1 MERGRLRTGAGLRPS
16 YGSGGLMRIKSDNH
30 FDLRRCVPM
39 SREEEHR
46 CAVEYVKTKDP
57 VLAERLVVANMR
69 MVVALARHYDRT
81 DNDLRDLIQEGNRGL
96 LRSVG
101 TYDPTRGMR
110 FCTYAVYWIRAYM
123 LTFVM
128 NNWRLIKVGTT
139 QAQRKL
145 FFTLRRE
152 RERLEQEDGESNP
165 QELAARLQVKESEI
179 VSMLERFAGAEIS
192 LEMPVRAQAPTAP
205 TVGDLLSDLSAP
217 GPDRCVEEAEFSQ
230 VLRSKLKAFEATLQG
245 RDAQIFR
252 QRLWSDEPST
262 LSDLATQF
270 AVTRERA
277 RQLEQRLKARL
288 RQYLQRELGDDF
300 ELPVTGRGRRKTI
313 SRTIAQ
319 SSALPAVS
327 S

>member
-1 MERGRLRTGAGLRPS
+1 MLVS
-16 YGSGGLMRIKSDNH
+16 SNNH

-96 LRSVG
+96 LRAVG

-123 LTFVM
+123 LTFTM

-145 FFTLRRE
+145 FFSLRKE
-152 RERLEQEDGESNP
+152 RDRLEQEDGEANP
-165 QELAARLQVKESEI
+165 QELAARLRVKESEI
-179 VSMLERFAGAEIS
+179 VSMLERFAGGEIS
-192 LEMPVRAQAPTAP
+192 LDMPVRAQAPTAT
-205 TVGDLLSDLSAP
+205 TVGDLLSDVSAL

-230 VLRSKLKAFEATLQG
+230 VLRARLKVFEATLQG

-252 QRLWSDEPST
+252 QRLLSDEPIT
-262 LSDLATQF
+262 LADLAAQF
-270 AVTRERA
+270 AVTRERT
-277 RQLEQRLKARL
+277 RQLEQRLKTRV

-300 ELPVTGRGRRKTI
+300 QLPVAGRRRRK
-313 SRTIAQ
+313 TIAQ
-319 SSALPAVS
+319 SSALSPVS

>member
-1 MERGRLRTGAGLRPS
+1 
-16 YGSGGLMRIKSDNH
+16 MRVKSDHH

-39 SREEEHR
+39 SREEEHL

-96 LRSVG
+96 LRAVG

-123 LTFVM
+123 LTFTM

-145 FFTLRRE
+145 FFSLRKE
-152 RERLEQEDGESNP
+152 RDRLEQEDGEANP
-165 QELAARLQVKESEI
+165 QELAARLRVKESEI
-179 VSMLERFAGAEIS
+179 VSMLERFAGGEIS
-192 LEMPVRAQAPTAP
+192 LDMPVRAQAPTAT
-205 TVGDLLSDLSAP
+205 TVGDLLSDVSAL

-230 VLRSKLKAFEATLQG
+230 VLRARLKVFEATLQG

-252 QRLWSDEPST
+252 QRLLSDEPIT
-262 LSDLATQF
+262 LADLAAQF
-270 AVTRERA
+270 AVTRERT
-277 RQLEQRLKARL
+277 RQLEQRLKTRV

-300 ELPVTGRGRRKTI
+300 QLPVAGRRRHK
-313 SRTIAQ
+313 TIAQ
-319 SSALPAVS
+319 SSTLSPVS